1 MSIPEL
7 IQDWKF
13 FKEES
18 ADSTPLKDIK
28 PVEPEPEL
36 EVERPGILKL
46 LPRFSAI
53 EYEPQNKTLMFHK
66 KEYFRK
72 RGKKIRKKTLRKKKE
87 HFPAKTHIF

>member
-7 IQDWKF
+7 MQDWKF

-28 PVEPEPEL
+28 PVEPEL

-46 LPRFSAI
+46 LPKFSNTMK
-53 EYEPQNKTLMFHK
+53 QNL
-66 KEYFRK
+66 
-72 RGKKIRKKTLRKKKE
+72 
-87 HFPAKTHIF
+87 